1 MSNSNDNRLS
11 FRPYR
16 LAVERVQ
23 TQFNLIRFA
32 LRLLGEEDQKQF
44 FEDVS
49 DKKIAGMEQF
59 RIRAKEMNQLQPK
72 EEKTVLSDEEI
83 DQIANDGIERIK
95 SEMRRERRVGNLL
108 ATSEFSEDRLNQSEL
123 LLLVAHFESFMK
135 LVHECF
141 LLAAPA
147 KVFGNGFRG
156 EQNPRIPLKDIF
168 DPTQSFWNSQKF
180 LREQITKEVKW
191 LDAQNIETKA
201 EYFAK
206 HFGIAF
212 GKAEEIEELKE
223 IMRRRNEIS
232 HEIYE
237 PPKSEDEILKETL
250 EGGKEQ
256 PIVLDPMLKKARTL
270 FFSIPRNCIEYGGKT
285 YQSYFKTY

>member
-1 MSNSNDNRLS
+1 MSNTNDNRIS

-23 TQFNLIRFA
+23 TQFDLIRFA
-32 LRLLGEEDQKQF
+32 LRSLEEKDQKQF
-44 FEDVS
+44 FKDVS
-49 DKKIAGMEQF
+49 DKKIASMEQF
-59 RIRAKEMNQLQPK
+59 RLRAKEHKFMPDV
-72 EEKTVLSDEEI
+72 EV
-83 DQIANDGIERIK
+83 DQMANEGIERIK
-95 SEMRRERRVGNLL
+95 SELRREKRAGNLW

-123 LLLVAHFESFMK
+123 LLLVAHFESFMR
-135 LVHECF
+135 LVHERF

-147 KVFGNGFRG
+147 KVFGSGFRG

-168 DPTQSFWNSQKF
+168 DATQATWNSQKF
-180 LREQITKEVKW
+180 LREQIAKEVKW

-223 IMRRRNEIS
+223 IMKRRNEIS

-237 PPKSEDEILKETL
+237 PPKSEDDVLKETL
-250 EGGKEQ
+250 ESGKEQ
-256 PIVLDPMLKKARTL
+256 PIVLDPMLKKARML